1 MNKGDKIWFDDDY
14 NVTFSLKC
22 QDSSGNEFPPVASHE
37 CKLGSKTLLPVI
49 GKAIRTMSKGET
61 ATIQVNATQPGFNAP
76 AVFKVGTRQY
86 AAALFPDNATFA
98 LPANAIPGVPSRA
111 AKPGETLTLYGVGFG
126 AVTPTIPAGQVTG
139 GTNALASPLTLSIAG
154 TRATVSYAGLAPG
167 AVGLYQVNFTVPAV
181 PANDAAPL
189 TFTLGGAAGAQ
200 TLFIAVGN

>member
-1 MNKGDKIWFDDDY
+1 VAYVSPGQINAQVPS
-14 NVTFSLKC
+14 NVPTGA
-22 QDSSGNEFPPVASHE
+22 QAITVTTPVGTSA
-37 CKLGSKTLLPVI
+37 
-49 GKAIRTMSKGET
+49 A

-167 AVGLYQVNFTVPAV
+167 AVGLYQVNFTVPAIS
-181 PANDAAPL
+181 ANDAAPL
-189 TFTLGGAAGAQ
+189 TFTLGGAAGSQ